1 MRIFLDGEQIFTGR
15 LEAGKAVQYTAKDG
29 ILLETGNAA
38 GFTAI
43 LNNQEIQGFGPIGTL
58 ARVSFTASGMTNLTN
73 QPFQTQPAEAT
84 KGTPISP
91 TGSPINPNSKPMKK
105 IPENT
110 FHIISLGCAK
120 NLVDSQSYAQL
131 MGKRHL
137 FATEKIS
144 KAKFI
149 LVNTCGFIHDAREE
163 SFETIRTAAKQKK
176 PGQKLIVTG
185 CLSERY
191 KEALL
196 DEVDGIDGLVG
207 TRNLHDLTTLL
218 SALEKKTKETQVYFP
233 EYQRIVNQADVNSV
247 AIQGSSAYLKIAD
260 GCRRACAFCAIPF
273 IKGPLVSRPRE
284 QVLADALLLQDQ
296 GVQEI
301 NLIAQDPTDYGLDLY
316 GKPSFYQAARRIATR
331 NCSSSLGSHPLCL
344 PRL

>member
-1 MRIFLDGEQIFTGR
+1 
-15 LEAGKAVQYTAKDG
+15 
-29 ILLETGNAA
+29 
-38 GFTAI
+38 
-43 LNNQEIQGFGPIGTL
+43 
-58 ARVSFTASGMTNLTN
+58 
-73 QPFQTQPAEAT
+73 
-84 KGTPISP
+84 
-91 TGSPINPNSKPMKK
+91 MKK

-131 MGKRHL
+131 MGKRNL

-163 SFETIRTAAKQKK
+163 SFATIRAAAKQKK

-196 DEVDGIDGLVG
+196 DEVEGIDGLVG

-218 SALEKKTKETQVYFP
+218 SALENETNETKETQVYFP

-260 GCRRACAFCAIPF
+260 GCRRSCAFCAIPF

-284 QVLADALLLQDQ
+284 QVLADAALLQ
-296 GVQEI
+296 
-301 NLIAQDPTDYGLDLY
+301 A
-316 GKPSFYQAARRIATR
+316 
-331 NCSSSLGSHPLCL
+331 
-344 PRL
+344 